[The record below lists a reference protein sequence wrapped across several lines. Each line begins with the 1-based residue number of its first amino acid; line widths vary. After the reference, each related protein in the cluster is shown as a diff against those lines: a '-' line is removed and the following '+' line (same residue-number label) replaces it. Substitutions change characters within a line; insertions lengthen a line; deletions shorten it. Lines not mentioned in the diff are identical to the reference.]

1 MAELNK
7 LTFDNRENEETC
19 SDDETDS
26 TANPATDGLA
36 SAELSVVQVK
46 VVDMEGNLKVLYPSK
61 TDLSSDVSHLTI
73 IR

>member
-7 LTFDNRENEETC
+7 FTSDNREDPC
-19 SDDETDS
+19 SDDEADS
-26 TANPATDGLA
+26 ASNPATDGLA

-46 VVDMEGNLKVLYPSK
+46 VVDEEGNLKVLYPSK
-61 TDLSSDVSHLTI
+61 TDLTSDVSHLTI

>member
-7 LTFDNRENEETC
+7 FTFDNREETG

-26 TANPATDGLA
+26 ASSPASDGLA

-61 TDLSSDVSHLTI
+61 TDLTTDHSHLTI
-73 IR
+73 LR

>member
-7 LTFDNRENEETC
+7 FTFDNKDEAC

-26 TANPATDGLA
+26 ASKPATCGLA

-61 TDLSSDVSHLTI
+61 TDLISDVSHLTI

>member
-7 LTFDNRENEETC
+7 FTFDNREETG
-19 SDDETDS
+19 SDDETDPS
-26 TANPATDGLA
+26 FNPATDGLA
-36 SAELSVVQVK
+36 SAELTVVQVK

-61 TDLSSDVSHLTI
+61 TDLTSDVSHLSI

>member
-7 LTFDNRENEETC
+7 FTFDNKEEAC
-19 SDDETDS
+19 SDDETD
-26 TANPATDGLA
+26 TASNPATDGLA

-61 TDLSSDVSHLTI
+61 TDLASDVSHLNV

>member
-7 LTFDNRENEETC
+7 FTFDNKEETC
-19 SDDETDS
+19 SGDETDS
-26 TANPATDGLA
+26 ASHPAAGGLA

-61 TDLSSDVSHLTI
+61 TDLTSDVSHLTI
-73 IR
+73 LR